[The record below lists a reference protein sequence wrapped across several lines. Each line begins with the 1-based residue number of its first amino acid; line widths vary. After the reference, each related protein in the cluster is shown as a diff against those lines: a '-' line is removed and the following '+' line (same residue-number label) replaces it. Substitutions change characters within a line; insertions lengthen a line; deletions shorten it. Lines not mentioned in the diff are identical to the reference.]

1 GSSGSSGPLP
11 PPRALTL
18 AAVTPRTVHL
28 TWQPSA
34 GATHYLV
41 RCSPA
46 SPKGEEEEREVQVG
60 RPEVLLDGLEPGR
73 DYEVSV
79 QSLRGPEGSEARGI
93 RARTPTSGPSSG

>member
-1 GSSGSSGPLP
+1 MRGCDLCVGSLPKVPPHGPPAPLS

-18 AAVTPRTVHL
+18 ATVTPRTIHL

-46 SPKGEEEEREVQVG
+46 SSKGEEEEREVSWAG
-60 RPEVLLDGLEPGR
+60 G
-73 DYEVSV
+73 
-79 QSLRGPEGSEARGI
+79 
-93 RARTPTSGPSSG
+93 